1 MKIVLLGANSFTF
14 NLSKLLQAEKHDILV
29 VSNLTQLNKQISTE
43 ETLAQAL
50 QSAGITIQTID
61 SVTDFDTFELPEKT
75 SLVLSYGAPWILPD
89 RVIKTIFDNKVINI
103 HGTHLPKYRG
113 GTLFSWQILTGQR
126 TGMCLLHQLTA
137 DIDAGPILAFEE
149 FIYPAHCRKPI
160 DYIQVYEN
168 HNLQF
173 VMNFVSNWKG
183 WPQHKTQQPEYL
195 SSYFPRL
202 MAPVHGWINW
212 SWSNIELERFILA
225 FDEPYGGA
233 RCKLNG
239 ETVIIRDVYAQQTDG
254 YFHPFQYGMIY
265 RNNGAWVTVA
275 THQGELLIKS
285 VLNDAGENITS
296 RIKVGDKF
304 YTTEQELSSTHQ
316 RVIKTKNGLTTREKR

>member
-14 NLSKLLQAEKHDILV
+14 NLSKLLRAENHEILV
-29 VSNLTQLNKQISTE
+29 VSNQTQLNKQISNE
-43 ETLAQAL
+43 VSLLHEL
-50 QSAGITIQTID
+50 QSVGANVQTIN
-61 SVTDFDTFELPEKT
+61 SISDFKTFELPANT
-75 SLVLSYGAPWILPD
+75 SIVLSYGAPWILSSQI
-89 RVIKTIFDNKVINI
+89 IKDVFNDKIINV

-137 DIDAGPILAFEE
+137 EIDAGPILAFEE

-168 HNLQF
+168 YNLKF
-173 VMNFVSNWKG
+173 VTKFLSSWDG
-183 WPQHKTQQPEYL
+183 WPGLKMQQPEYL

-202 MAPVHGWINW
+202 MAQVHGWINW
-212 SWSNIELERFILA
+212 NWSNTELERFILA

-233 RCKLNG
+233 RCMLNG
-239 ETVIIRDVYAQQTDG
+239 EPVIIRDAYAQQTDG

-265 RNNGAWVTVA
+265 RNNGSWLTIA
-275 THQGELLIKS
+275 TLHGELLIKS
-285 VLNDAGENITS
+285 VLNTAGENIIS
-296 RIKVGDKF
+296 QIKVGDKF
-304 YTTEQELSSTHQ
+304 YTTEHELSGTHQ
-316 RVIKTKNGLTTREKR
+316 RVIKTKNGLTTKEKR